1 MGGACGDFSFGG
13 RRGLA
18 DGTGGP
24 GPSGCGTVRICWSR
38 SGPGTGPGRG
48 RPMPSPGD
56 DEPEF
61 LSAAEQRG
69 RVPEWYGDLD
79 YLAGGKRVDA
89 GECGDGYVGGG
100 LFGVELA

>member
-1 MGGACGDFSFGG
+1 
-13 RRGLA
+13 
-18 DGTGGP
+18 
-24 GPSGCGTVRICWSR
+24 
-38 SGPGTGPGRG
+38 
-48 RPMPSPGD
+48 MPSPGD